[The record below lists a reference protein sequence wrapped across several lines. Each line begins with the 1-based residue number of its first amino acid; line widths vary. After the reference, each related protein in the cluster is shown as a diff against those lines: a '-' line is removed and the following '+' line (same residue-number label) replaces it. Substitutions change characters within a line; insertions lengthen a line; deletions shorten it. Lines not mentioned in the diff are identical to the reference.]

1 MADQTSDPV
10 QDAGL
15 TSPPIQG
22 VDEGVVKSGD
32 EETVHVPITTAPEE
46 VQQGQET
53 QESSTGQSDQTSS
66 SETDQ
71 SAGGIITRELTH
83 DTGEQ
88 MNTPVEESNDS
99 SDTSTTEQPY
109 PGTPTDATGDNS
121 SDLA

>member
-1 MADQTSDPV
+1 MSDQTSDPA

-32 EETVHVPITTAPEE
+32 EETAHVPITTPPEE
-46 VQQGQET
+46 VQQGQGEQT
-53 QESSTGQSDQTSS
+53 QQTEQSSEQTQS

-83 DTGEQ
+83 DTAEQ
-88 MNTPVEESNDS
+88 MKTPVDHSG
-99 SDTSTTEQPY
+99 
-109 PGTPTDATGDNS
+109 GTPTDATGDKSKN
-121 SDLA
+121 LA